1 MSPPIRLLVVDD
13 SAFVRKVVREVV
25 GGDPDVE
32 VVGHARDGLDAL
44 EKIQLLEP
52 DVVTLDL
59 VMPDLDGLGVLRALA
74 DHPRPPAVLVVST
87 SAADSDLAVEA
98 LQLGAIDLVHK
109 PTALATER
117 MYDMSQELL
126 VKLRVAAEVARR
138 RPPIAVP
145 RVVDPVPTPP
155 SGGSADLPVSSATR
169 RAAPPVEVN
178 LRSAIVVVG
187 TSSGGPQALT
197 RLLAD
202 LPGSFPVPL
211 AAVVHIPV
219 GYTEALA
226 ERLDRHSALHVVE
239 ASDGLVFEAGTAVI
253 ARAGVHLRLE
263 RVGARAARC
272 VLDPAPAS
280 LHRPSVDQL
289 FLSTAAAFGEETLGV
304 VLTGMGDDGR
314 EGARAIHA
322 AGGRVVTEHPD
333 TAIVDGMPRAV
344 REAGL
349 SDGVARLEA
358 LAAALGAWIVA
369 PGSPRSS
376 P

>member
-1 MSPPIRLLVVDD
+1 MTTPIRLLVVDD

-25 GGDPDVE
+25 GGDPGVE

-74 DHPRPPAVLVVST
+74 EHPRAPAVLVVST
-87 SAADSDLAVEA
+87 SAADSELAVEA

-117 MYDMSQELL
+117 MYDMGQDLL
-126 VKLRVAAEVARR
+126 AKVRIAAEVARR
-138 RPPIAVP
+138 RPPIAAPP
-145 RVVDPVPTPP
+145 RVDASPA
-155 SGGSADLPVSSATR
+155 SGSAQPPVSSATR
-169 RAAPPVEVN
+169 RAAPAVEVS
-178 LRSAIVVVG
+178 LRTAVVVVG
-187 TSSGGPQALT
+187 TSTGGPQALT

-239 ASDGLVFEAGTAVI
+239 ASDGLVFGAGTAVI

-289 FLSTAAAFGEETLGV
+289 FTSAAAAFGDEVLGV

-314 EGARAIHA
+314 EGARAIRA

-358 LAAALGAWIVA
+358 MASALGAWLVA
-369 PGSPRSS
+369 PPSARPSS